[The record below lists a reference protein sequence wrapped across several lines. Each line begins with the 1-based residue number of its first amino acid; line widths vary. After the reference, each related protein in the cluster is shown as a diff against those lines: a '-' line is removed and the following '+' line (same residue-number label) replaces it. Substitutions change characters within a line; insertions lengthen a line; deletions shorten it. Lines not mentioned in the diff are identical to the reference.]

1 MHCMERRQ
9 RRPMRI
15 RNTEPLGAR
24 QVYMRTHAHSTH
36 TDTYTL
42 ACTDALLYALFRKAH
57 AGICLS
63 LSVCV
68 RVCALGSCLCV
79 HTSSDSASLSAAR
92 TYGVKV
98 DGGQGE
104 LP

>member
-1 MHCMERRQ
+1 MHSYMGYSAKR
-9 RRPMRI
+9 M
-15 RNTEPLGAR
+15 
-24 QVYMRTHAHSTH
+24 QVYVS
-36 TDTYTL
+36 
-42 ACTDALLYALFRKAH
+42 
-57 AGICLS
+57 LS
-63 LSVCV
+63 LCV

-79 HTSSDSASLSAAR
+79 HTSSDSVSLSGAR